1 MNNILIV
8 PTALRPGANSTRVA
22 RALEGL
28 LADAGASVTVFD
40 SSSIPL
46 FGSVA
51 RDDSP
56 EILAY
61 RDAVSGADAVVWA
74 VPTYHNE
81 MPGSAKNALD
91 HIDPGSLGGTLHAV
105 VGVAAGSSF
114 PGAVKFAAC
123 LRFLGGRLPL
133 NDVFIGDIRNKW
145 PQGET
150 TLPEALAAQLD
161 AFAKQLNEAV
171 ETAKA

>member
-8 PTALRPGANSTRVA
+8 PTALRPGANSTKVA
-22 RALEGL
+22 GALDGL
-28 LADAGASVTVFD
+28 LAEAGASVTMLDTATV
-40 SSSIPL
+40 PM
-46 FGSVA
+46 FGTVA

-56 EILAY
+56 EISAY
-61 RDAVSGADAVVWA
+61 RDALSGADGVVWV
-74 VPTYHNE
+74 VPTYHND

-133 NDVFIGDIRNKW
+133 SDVFIGDIRNKW
-145 PQGET
+145 PKEEAAP
-150 TLPEALAAQLD
+150 PEALAAQLSD
-161 AFAKQLNEAV
+161 FAERLVKATEA
-171 ETAKA
+171 